1 MYDKIHYNI
10 KNKKIL
16 KKLKEKKEL
25 KEVEINNVPDKEFKT
40 VTVKKLLKL
49 GRKWMKSAALANT
62 KKNQTEMKTPITEM
76 KNTLEKNHQ

>member
-76 KNTLEKNHQ
+76 KNTLEKNQQ

>member
-49 GRKWMKSAALANT
+49 GRK
-62 KKNQTEMKTPITEM
+62 
-76 KNTLEKNHQ
+76 